1 MRKIN
6 SDYEILKE
14 YLPYKDGIVIDVGCG
29 TGELVR
35 WMTSQGI
42 IAIGIDVKKMIKKAR
57 EFSKIKNEEY
67 MIGEGQ
73 QLPFDHDFANAVTYI
88 ASFHH
93 IPSTKM
99 KHALEECRR
108 VLKPNGKMIVIEP
121 ISQNQSYY
129 EIARLVEDEAKIQN
143 YAYQILKRSDE
154 AGLSFV
160 KEETLYL
167 EKSFQDYINLL
178 NKFVDSDEERKE
190 VIEKAREKTEELSRM
205 SGIHFDKY
213 LYKSIARLIILENK

>member
-14 YLPYKDGIVIDVGCG
+14 HLPYKDGLVIDVGCG

-35 WMTSQGI
+35 WMVSQGI
-42 IAIGIDVKKMIKKAR
+42 KAIGLDVEKMVNKAI
-57 EFSKIKNEEY
+57 ESSKTKNEEY
-67 MIGEGQ
+67 KIGVGEH
-73 QLPFDHDFANAVTYI
+73 LPFDNNFASTITYI

-93 IPSTKM
+93 IPSTNM
-99 KHALEECRR
+99 MLALKECTR

-129 EIARLVEDEAKIQN
+129 EITRLVEDEAEIQN
-143 YAYQILKRSDE
+143 YAYEILKRSDE

-160 KEETLYL
+160 KEETFYL
-167 EKSFQDYINLL
+167 ERSFQDYINLL
-178 NKFVDSDEERKE
+178 NIFVDSDEERKE
-190 VIEKAREKTEELSRM
+190 VIEKAREKTKELSRM
-205 SGIHFDKY
+205 SGVHFDKY
-213 LYKSIARLIILENK
+213 LYKSIARLIILEKK